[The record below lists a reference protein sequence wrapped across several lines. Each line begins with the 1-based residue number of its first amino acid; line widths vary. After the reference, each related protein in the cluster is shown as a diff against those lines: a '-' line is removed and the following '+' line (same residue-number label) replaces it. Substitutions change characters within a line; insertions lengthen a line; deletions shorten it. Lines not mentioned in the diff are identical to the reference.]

1 MELWQLD
8 VMGGIWLAD
17 GRELKAV
24 TGIDDHSRF
33 CVMAGLIERANA
45 RSVCRVF
52 TAALARYGSPE
63 ELLTDN
69 GKVFTGRLGPH
80 PAEVLFDRICR
91 DHGITHRLTG
101 IRCPTTTGKIE
112 RFHKTLRAELLTG
125 RRFDSLA
132 HAQQVLDA
140 WIDDYNTQRP
150 HQGIAMAVPARR
162 FQPPNTPAT
171 PTPVPAP
178 VPAVSSPQ
186 PLTVGPTEVTR
197 RVSASGLI
205 GVCYQQ
211 VSAGRTSP
219 ARSSLDGCTP
229 PCSRSSSPANS
240 SAPSPAPAPR
250 RWSNS
255 EPTNPTGPDD
265 PQPPRE
271 VSTITRNQPEGIN
284 RNSTHILA
292 ACATG

>member
-1 MELWQLD
+1 
-8 VMGGIWLAD
+8 MGGIWLVD

-24 TGIDDHSRF
+24 TGIDDYSRF
-33 CVMAGLIERANA
+33 CVMAGLIERATA

-91 DHGITHRLTG
+91 EQGITHRLTG

-140 WIDDYNTQRP
+140 WVDDYNTQRP
-150 HQGIAMAVPARR
+150 HQAIAMLVPAQR
-162 FQPPNTPAT
+162 FQPPTAAA
-171 PTPVPAP
+171 AP
-178 VPAVSSPQ
+178 VPAVQARQ

-211 VSAGRTSP
+211 VSAGRHLAGQVVTV
-219 ARSSLDGCTP
+219 RLH
-229 PCSRSSSPANS
+229 
-240 SAPSPAPAPR
+240 PSVLQVFFAGQLIRTVPR
-250 RWSNS
+250 RSTKEVVQLRAHRPHQPKPRPTTTKGSVNHHP
-255 EPTNPTGPDD
+255 EPNRKPSTGPRQQAVLRA
-265 PQPPRE
+265 PNASASQ
-271 VSTITRNQPEGIN
+271 
-284 RNSTHILA
+284 
-292 ACATG
+292 